1 MTKLNYIGSVN
12 GKFILKGG
20 AWTGV
25 VVRNQIYDVPD
36 ALTNEF
42 LKSGNWKLAEELP
55 KSKIKTKIVE
65 VKEDKK
71 EVKPVALRCRCWCE
85 QRICGWMT
93 LQYKSGKFV
102 ETYNVWVLLDGDFI
116 DSYSTYTS
124 LFKEELNEE
133 SNEETLTSK
142 LEEIISEDEEQ

>member
-1 MTKLNYIGSVN
+1 
-12 GKFILKGG
+12 
-20 AWTGV
+20 
-25 VVRNQIYDVPD
+25 
-36 ALTNEF
+36 
-42 LKSGNWKLAEELP
+42 
-55 KSKIKTKIVE
+55 
-65 VKEDKK
+65 
-71 EVKPVALRCRCWCE
+71 
-85 QRICGWMT
+85 MT